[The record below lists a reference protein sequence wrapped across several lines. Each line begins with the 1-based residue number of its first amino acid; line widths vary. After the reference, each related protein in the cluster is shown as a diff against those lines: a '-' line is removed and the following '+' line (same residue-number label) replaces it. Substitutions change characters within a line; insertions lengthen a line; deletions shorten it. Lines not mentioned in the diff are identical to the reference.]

1 MPCTPCEL
9 LFLAAPQLLF
19 PTKWRRVDTLL
30 VCNDLTWRLLTALL
44 SSAAAQGLAQLTAL
58 IFARAQP
65 KRLGAQ
71 TISGAMLAGLA
82 SAYVDAI
89 NRGAVP
95 TISTAWQA
103 RPPPVLRTKHP
114 QGTPCRWQVTL

>member
-1 MPCTPCEL
+1 MALVRCADECPILHEL
-9 LFLAAPQLLF
+9 IGEGYPQPWLSKDL
-19 PTKWRRVDTLL
+19 RV
-30 VCNDLTWRLLTALL
+30 LTAHGT
-44 SSAAAQGLAQLTAL
+44 AAAQGLAQLTAM

-95 TISTAWQA
+95 TISTAWQVW
-103 RPPPVLRTKHP
+103 PLV
-114 QGTPCRWQVTL
+114 WQPK

>member
-1 MPCTPCEL
+1 M
-9 LFLAAPQLLF
+9 
-19 PTKWRRVDTLL
+19 
-30 VCNDLTWRLLTALL
+30 
-44 SSAAAQGLAQLTAL
+44 

-71 TISGAMLAGLA
+71 TISGPMLAGLA

-89 NRGAVP
+89 NHGAVP

-103 RPPPVLRTKHP
+103 RASPAFIFAIGGAVEKPARISWQASWLLCLTGESVLLPPSAFSASCTGL
-114 QGTPCRWQVTL
+114 